1 MNRDVEVGEEL
12 RYTHGFIPRR
22 SGSQRLVATFT
33 SKELIDIGGSS
44 VIEVDWGMNK
54 CIIALLLYYYFS
66 KDYTCEYFYV
76 LLCIYIKYKIVK

>member
-44 VIEVDWGMNK
+44 VIEVD
-54 CIIALLLYYYFS
+54 
-66 KDYTCEYFYV
+66 
-76 LLCIYIKYKIVK
+76 